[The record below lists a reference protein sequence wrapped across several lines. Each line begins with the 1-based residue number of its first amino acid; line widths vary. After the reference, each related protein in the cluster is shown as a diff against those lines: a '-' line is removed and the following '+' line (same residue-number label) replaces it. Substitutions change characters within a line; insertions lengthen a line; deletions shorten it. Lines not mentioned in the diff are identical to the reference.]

1 MAIGT
6 DILVVE
12 DSPMQAEQLRG
23 VLEANGHRVAAVR
36 GGREALVAIRQRR
49 PTLVIT
55 DIVMPEMGGYELCR
69 QIKRDAELHDIP
81 VMLMTSLSDPVDL
94 IRGLECGA
102 DSFSVKPWE
111 EGQLM
116 ARIAG
121 ISANRQLQAV
131 DRAQRGIEIV
141 FRNKKFLISSDRFQV
156 LNFLL
161 ASYETA
167 VDKHAALESAQNEL
181 VTLNEQLEDT
191 VRVRTAALEAEFA
204 ERMRAQEALRKTEER
219 HRLAL
224 ATTSDG
230 IWDANLRDGTVH
242 FNERYVAAFGA
253 PAENEEPWAWW
264 TDHVHPDDRDRTVSS
279 FNAAVNGSGDVWKCE
294 YRLRRTD
301 GTWADADDRAHITR
315 DGAGKAEYVIGAL
328 SDITERKG
336 AEKAIASQLLELQRW
351 QDVMLGH
358 EDRVQSLKRE
368 VNELCRRAG
377 MSVRYPS
384 QEAGSAD
391 CSRAPT
397 TR

>member
-1 MAIGT
+1 MRECAPCEGYHGRGAAEHAHARAGPPVDRRAPLPARRKPGELTMAIGT

-141 FRNKKFLISSDRFQV
+141 FSN
-156 LNFLL
+156 
-161 ASYETA
+161 
-167 VDKHAALESAQNEL
+167 
-181 VTLNEQLEDT
+181 
-191 VRVRTAALEAEFA
+191 
-204 ERMRAQEALRKTEER
+204 
-219 HRLAL
+219 
-224 ATTSDG
+224 
-230 IWDANLRDGTVH
+230 
-242 FNERYVAAFGA
+242 
-253 PAENEEPWAWW
+253 
-264 TDHVHPDDRDRTVSS
+264 
-279 FNAAVNGSGDVWKCE
+279 
-294 YRLRRTD
+294 
-301 GTWADADDRAHITR
+301 
-315 DGAGKAEYVIGAL
+315 
-328 SDITERKG
+328 
-336 AEKAIASQLLELQRW
+336 
-351 QDVMLGH
+351 
-358 EDRVQSLKRE
+358 
-368 VNELCRRAG
+368 
-377 MSVRYPS
+377 
-384 QEAGSAD
+384 
-391 CSRAPT
+391 
-397 TR
+397 